1 MHSLLFFA
9 CKPGYGYNAR
19 QLEEKPMTQPPKS
32 TYTIAVIPGDG
43 IGPEIIAAASAV
55 LQRVAQLDQFNLN
68 LVTYD
73 GGAGA
78 YQKYGNALPAE
89 TLAKLREADAILKG
103 PTGLPQV
110 RLPDGTEAGVLGGKL
125 RNGLDLYV
133 NLRPIKLYPN
143 APTPLAHR
151 QPGEIDWVMVR
162 ENTEGLYASRG
173 NGVVA
178 TTGQAATDTLM
189 VTRLGVERIAR
200 YAFEEARRRNGKKR
214 VTCVDKSNV
223 LRSFAFFRQI
233 VKEVAQ
239 AYPDIELDYLYVD
252 AAAQALVLEPDRFDV
267 IVTENMFGDILS
279 DLGGATIGGIGLCA
293 GANIGAQYA
302 YFEPIHG
309 SAPGLAGTGRANP
322 LAAILC
328 AGLMLGYLNR
338 RDSAARIEGAVE
350 QALLNKTITLKA
362 DGSAESGIEAIT
374 AAVLHQLG

>member
-1 MHSLLFFA
+1 MD
-9 CKPGYGYNAR
+9 AR
-19 QLEEKPMTQPPKS
+19 KQ

-43 IGPEIIAAASAV
+43 IGPEIVAVAVEILNQVAKLAGFSLSLSSYEAGAA
-55 LQRVAQLDQFNLN
+55 
-68 LVTYD
+68 
-73 GGAGA
+73 A
-78 YQKYGNALPAE
+78 YQKYGNALPPE
-89 TLAKLREADAILKG
+89 TMAACRQADAILKG

-110 RLPDGTEAGVLGGKL
+110 RLPDGTEAGVLGGRF

-143 APTPLAHR
+143 VPTALANR

-178 TTGQAATDTLM
+178 NTGQAATDTLM
-189 VTRLGVERIAR
+189 ITRLGTERIVR

-233 VKEVAQ
+233 FKEIAQ
-239 AYPDIELDYLYVD
+239 GYPDIEPDYLYVD

-267 IVTENMFGDILS
+267 VVTENLFGDILS
-279 DLGGATIGGIGLCA
+279 DLGGATVGGIGVCA
-293 GANIGAQYA
+293 GANIGDEAA

-309 SAPGLAGTGRANP
+309 SAPSLAGQGRANP
-322 LAAILC
+322 LSAVL
-328 AGLMLGYLNR
+328 AGKLMLHYLGELE
-338 RDSAARIEGAVE
+338 AARRLEEAIE
-350 QALLNKTITLKA
+350 QAFLQKA
-362 DGSAESGIEAIT
+362 IVLRPDGSAESGTGAVAAAI
-374 AAVLHQLG
+374 AAQLS

>member
-1 MHSLLFFA
+1 MTHS
-9 CKPGYGYNAR
+9 
-19 QLEEKPMTQPPKS
+19 PKS
-32 TYTIAVIPGDG
+32 SYTIAVIPGDG

-55 LQRVAQLDQFNLN
+55 LQQAAQLDKFNLN
-68 LVTYD
+68 LVEYEA
-73 GGAGA
+73 GAGA
-78 YQKYGNALPAE
+78 YQKYGNALAVE

-189 VTRLGVERIAR
+189 MTRLGVERIAH

-239 AYPDIELDYLYVD
+239 NYPDIELDYLYVD
-252 AAAQALVLEPDRFDV
+252 AAAQALVLEPGRFDV
-267 IVTENMFGDILS
+267 MVTENMFGDILS
-279 DLGGATIGGIGLCA
+279 DLGGATVGGIGLCA

-309 SAPGLAGTGRANP
+309 SAPSLAGTGRANP
-322 LAAILC
+322 LAAVLC
-328 AGLMLGYLNR
+328 AGLMLDYLGQR
-338 RDSAARIEGAVE
+338 SAAVRIERAVE
-350 QALLNKTITLKA
+350 QALLKKAIMLRA
-362 DGSAESGIEAIT
+362 DGSAETGMQAVTEAI
-374 AAVLHQLG
+374 LHHLA